1 MVKMSDIMG
10 VGESDVVSFIQ
21 CLQIWTDRGYSLDE
35 AIGKHMEQ
43 MGRFINKAAN
53 MPYARELVVLLVGR
67 D

>member
-43 MGRFINKAAN
+43 MGRFINR
-53 MPYARELVVLLVGR
+53 PL
-67 D
+67 